1 MPEKAGAI
9 SLDRRERE
17 REREKKTIEIKD
29 GKKKKIEK

>member
-17 REREKKTIEIKD
+17 REREEDNRDKRWKEKKR
-29 GKKKKIEK
+29 